1 MSTLRNITFL
11 LLTLSSVASYSQAVV
26 VIDEVKN
33 SCGGSFNGSFRLT
46 VTSGVE
52 ELQYFI
58 FGIGFGNIQTGFL
71 DVGVPVTITGLRQDN
86 YLLSIPDGDNANPNY
101 STFVL
106 IGNSPNITGSID
118 PGYPINNSSCNTP
131 DGQINISLSG
141 GTGSYVYTWT
151 GPGGFTANTEDI
163 SGLAGGNY
171 TLTVTD
177 DGSNCTFALGPISV
191 TDPQPALQNVSNAG
205 TQLVCVGGD
214 AVVNLSGSESGVT
227 YEVLVNGAS
236 VGIPTVIG
244 TGGPI
249 SIPVPSGNFTDG
261 DILAVEA
268 RLGVCTPRIMNGAI
282 TTDIVALVLSANITN
297 NSSCVTFNGA
307 IDLSVSGSAGPFLY
321 DWTGPNGFSAST
333 QDISGLEDGTYTVE
347 VTDQP
352 SNCVTIANFVVGDDT
367 PALSA
372 TASVTDNT
380 RCIAP
385 FNGAIDLTVAGS
397 PGPFTFAWTGPNAF
411 AANTEDITALENGAY
426 QVTIT
431 DGPSGCFIIENFNV
445 GDARPTITLTSVVTD
460 NSRCIAPFNGAIDL
474 TVAGSAGPFTFLW
487 NGPSGFTASTEDIAT
502 LVDGNYD
509 VLVTDTGTGCTAVA
523 NITVNNSAPT
533 LVLSTVVTDNS
544 RCVAPFNGAIDL
556 TVAGSA
562 GPFTFAWSGPGGP
575 YATEDLANLEDGNY
589 SVIVTDVPSGCTATT
604 NVTINNVAPTLNLST
619 VVTDNSRCVAPFS
632 GAIDL
637 TVAGSA
643 GPFTFAWSGP
653 GGPYIT
659 EDLANLQPGNYS
671 VIVTDV
677 PSGCTATTN
686 VTVNDATPVLVL
698 TTTSVDNSR
707 CITPFNGSIDL
718 TVAGSAGPFT
728 FAWSGPGGPYATED
742 IIDLQDGV
750 YSVIV
755 TDVTSGCTAN
765 TSVTINN
772 IAPTITLSS
781 VTTDNSRCVAPFNGS
796 IDLTVAGSV
805 GPFTFVW
812 TGPGGPYA
820 TEDLSNLQNGV
831 YSVLVTDVTS
841 GCTASTNI
849 TINNNVPTL
858 SLSSVVTDNSRCI
871 APFNGAIDLT
881 VAGSAGPFTFDWSGP
896 NGPFSTEDLT
906 ALQDGNYSV
915 IVTDITSGCTETLNV
930 SVGNVAPVLSLS
942 QVVVPNSQCGTPNGS
957 IDLSVAGS
965 AGPFTFSWTGPSG
978 FTANTEDIS
987 GLIGGNYNVLV
998 TDNTSGCQVNATIN
1012 VPDATATLSITS
1024 VVTDNDRCVAP
1035 FNGAIDITVSG
1046 SAGPFTFAWTGPN
1059 GFTAI
1064 TEDIAALENGDYDVT
1079 VTETSSSCAVSTTI
1093 TVGDIRPVFTLA
1105 TTATDNIQCSAPFDG
1120 SVDLTVNGSAGP
1132 FTFAWTGPNGFTAST
1147 EDISALEPGTYDV
1160 VVTHTASG
1168 CVETTSVII
1177 LDNAPVLTLSN
1188 TVVDNNACVA
1198 PFTGSINITVG
1209 GSAGPFTFDWTGPNG
1224 FAASTEDVTGLEDG
1238 TYTIV
1243 VTDVPSGCTIS
1254 SNIVVGNTAVIP
1266 TISSSIVVDNDRCNA
1281 PFNGAILIT
1290 VSPAGSYTYQWNG
1303 PNGFTSIAEDISAIE
1318 SGSYSVTATST
1329 TTGCSVVGNFN
1340 VGNNAPVITVT
1351 ADAINDNSSCT
1362 APFNGAILIT
1372 ASPAGTYTY
1381 FWTGP
1386 NGFTSNSEDI
1396 TAVEHGDYMVTATNT
1411 GLGCSVSAVFTVG
1424 DNTPTIAI
1432 TSQTIVDNSNCQAPF
1447 NGSIDITAGGTPGPY
1462 TFSWTGPFGFIGT
1475 GATITGLRSGDYTV
1489 IIEDLTN
1496 GCTDSYVLTVGDN
1509 TPPITVTL
1517 DSSVPNT
1524 TCIAPFTGALN
1535 ITVSGTPGPFT
1546 FDWDGPNG
1554 FDSTDE
1560 DISALVHGDY
1570 DVTVTDTGLGCQT
1583 IVTFTV
1589 GDNTPIVTI
1598 SVDNITSNSTCIAPF
1613 NGAIAVSGGGTA
1625 GPFDFSWTGPN
1636 GFIGTGATITDLEPG
1651 DYEVTVE
1658 DQILGCQS
1666 VQIITVPNA
1675 APVISITQNITP
1687 NSNCLAPFNGVIEIT
1702 SVSGTAGPYDFEWT
1716 GPNGFASTSEDISGL
1731 EPGDYTVT
1739 VRDTNIGCANSFVLT
1754 VPQNATTVTINL
1766 VSATAND
1773 RCTAPFNGALN
1784 VSIGGTPGPYN
1795 ITWSGPS
1802 GFTAATEDISAVV
1815 HGSYTI
1821 IVEDVLL
1828 GCTNTATFTV
1838 PNATVGCGGLN
1849 CFAYTITVVDAQTQ
1863 RPSCSNQNDGVITLD
1878 ILGLTAGNYIIQ
1890 LIGTSGTQTQIGPSG
1905 VYTFTGLSP
1914 DAYEYRIED
1923 AVGNVCQQPYNLS
1936 VQTTVQATASDFVD
1950 ALCFGQPTGQAV
1962 FTVTSGGS
1970 SPFEYSLDG
1979 STWITF
1985 LSGQTITT
1993 LPPNGTYPVLIRDGA
2008 SDQCPATVTVTIN
2021 NTNPQITA
2029 SLTAS
2034 SATCNNNDG
2043 SITINTLPAG
2053 GDGGPYTFLFGPVGS
2068 EVPVG
2073 LPAGNV
2079 FSNLAAGNYNFIVT
2093 DNTGCQQSFLRTVTF
2108 PGFVNTAPPTINNPD
2123 CTSGGTN
2130 GSIVIN
2136 ILDVGTYE
2144 FAATTDPLFVPGAS
2158 DYTAV
2163 GGLTVVVP
2171 NLSNGNYFVWLRSL
2185 GSQCP
2190 TKIGPM
2196 TVTGVFQVSFT
2207 GVANNEICFG
2217 EGGGIVLSNITGAPT
2232 LDYTYTLVS
2241 NGIPLTGSITF
2252 LEALGSYTIGS
2263 LVDGSYQLQISQ
2275 DQTSLN
2281 GCIVTTN
2288 FQSFTISG
2296 PASALGITDIE
2307 NITES
2312 YPDLPT
2318 GSMRVVV
2325 RESGEEDYEIKVE
2338 LTQPVFGNQF
2348 FFQDFTV
2355 VNRDA
2360 SSLRML
2366 AQLNNLYAGTYE
2378 VTVRD
2383 ALGCEVVVEVE
2394 IPLDTDI
2401 FIPNIFTPNGDGF
2414 NDTFTIRNLPG
2425 TGAKLIISNRWGKQV
2440 YSSNNYTNDS
2450 AWDGGNESDGVYY
2463 YRLQADGQVFTGWV
2477 EILRGVKP

>member
-1 MSTLRNITFL
+1 MSTLRNIAFL
-11 LLTLSSVASYSQAVV
+11 LLTLSSLASYSQAVV
-26 VIDEVKN
+26 VIDQVKN

-58 FGIGFGNIQTGFL
+58 FGIGFGDIQTGFL

-86 YLLSIPDGDNANPNY
+86 YLLSIPDGDISNPNFN
-101 STFVL
+101 TFVL
-106 IGNSPNITGSID
+106 IGNSPVITGSID
-118 PGYPINNSSCNTP
+118 PGYPVNNSSCSAP
-131 DGQINISLSG
+131 DGQINVSLSG
-141 GTGSYVYTWT
+141 GTGSYIYAWT
-151 GPGGFTANTEDI
+151 GPSGFTANTEDI

-171 TLTVTD
+171 SLTVTD

-191 TDPQPALQNVSNAG
+191 TDPQPALQNVSNSG

-282 TTDIVALVLSANITN
+282 TTDIVALVLSANISN

-307 IDLSVSGSAGPFLY
+307 IDLSVSGSAGTFLY
-321 DWTGPNGFSAST
+321 DWSGPNGFSAST

-352 SNCVTIANFVVGDDT
+352 SGCIVTSNFVVGDDT
-367 PALSA
+367 PTLSA
-372 TASVTDNT
+372 TAVITDNS

-397 PGPFTFAWTGPNAF
+397 PGPFTFDWTGPNGFLAS
-411 AANTEDITALENGAY
+411 TEDITALETGAY

-431 DGPSGCFIIENFNV
+431 DDNSDCFIVENFNV
-445 GDARPTITLTSVVTD
+445 GDATPTLTLTSVVTD
-460 NSRCIAPFNGAIDL
+460 NTRCIAPFNGAIDL

-487 NGPSGFTASTEDIAT
+487 NGPSGFTASTEDITT
-502 LVDGNYD
+502 LVDGDYD

-523 NITVNNSAPT
+523 TITVNNAAPT

-562 GPFTFAWSGPGGP
+562 GPFTFDWSGPGGP
-575 YATEDLANLEDGNY
+575 YSTEDLANLDDGVY
-589 SVIVTDVPSGCTATT
+589 TVIVTDDNSGCTATT

-619 VVTDNSRCVAPFS
+619 VVTDNSRCVAPFN

-643 GPFTFAWSGP
+643 GPFTFDWSGP
-653 GGPYIT
+653 GGPYTT

-686 VTVNDATPVLVL
+686 VTVNDATPVIVL
-698 TTTSVDNSR
+698 SSTSVDNSR
-707 CITPFNGSIDL
+707 CVAPFNGSIDL
-718 TVAGSAGPFT
+718 SVAGSAGPFT

-742 IIDLQDGV
+742 LTDLQNGI
-750 YSVIV
+750 YSVTV
-755 TDVTSGCTAN
+755 TDVPSGCTAN
-765 TSVTINN
+765 TNVTINN
-772 IAPTITLSS
+772 ISPTITLSS
-781 VTTDNSRCVAPFNGS
+781 VTTDNSRCVAPFNGA
-796 IDLTVAGSV
+796 IDLTVAGSA
-805 GPFTFVW
+805 GPFTFAW

-820 TEDLSNLQNGV
+820 TEDLSNLQDGV
-831 YSVLVTDVTS
+831 YSVLVTDDNS
-841 GCTASTNI
+841 GCTASANI
-849 TINNNVPTL
+849 TINNTAPTL

-896 NGPFSTEDLT
+896 NGPFNTEDLT

-915 IVTDITSGCTETLNV
+915 LVTDNTSGCTATLNV
-930 SVGNVAPVLSLS
+930 SVGNTAPVLSLS

-957 IDLSVAGS
+957 IDLTVAGS

-978 FTANTEDIS
+978 FSASTEDIS
-987 GLIGGNYNVLV
+987 GLIGGNYDVTV
-998 TDNTSGCQVNATIN
+998 TDNTSGCQVLATIN
-1012 VPDATATLSITS
+1012 VPDATATLTITS
-1024 VVTDNDRCVAP
+1024 VVTDNDRCVVP
-1035 FNGAIDITVSG
+1035 FNGAIDITVAG
-1046 SAGPFTFAWTGPN
+1046 SAGPFTFLWSGPN
-1059 GFTAI
+1059 GFSAI
-1064 TEDIAALENGDYDVT
+1064 TEDITALENGDYDVT
-1079 VTETSSSCAVSTTI
+1079 VTETSSGCAVSTTI

-1105 TTATDNIQCSAPFDG
+1105 TTSIDNIQCAAPFDG
-1120 SVDLTVNGSAGP
+1120 SIDLTVNGSAGP
-1132 FTFAWTGPNGFTAST
+1132 FTFDWSGPNGFIAST

-1160 VVTHTASG
+1160 TVTHTASG
-1168 CVETTSVII
+1168 CVQTTSVII
-1177 LDNAPVLTLSN
+1177 LDNAPTLSL
-1188 TVVDNNACVA
+1188 TSVVTDNSACVA
-1198 PFTGSINITVG
+1198 PFTGAIDIAVA
-1209 GSAGPFTFDWTGPNG
+1209 GSAGPFTFSWTGPSS
-1224 FAASTEDVTGLEDG
+1224 FSASTEDISGIQDG

-1243 VTDVPSGCTIS
+1243 VTDVPSGCSIS
-1254 SNIVVGNTAVIP
+1254 TDIVVGSTATLP
-1266 TISSSIVVDNDRCNA
+1266 TISASTVVDNDRCSA

-1290 VSPAGSYTYQWNG
+1290 VSPAGVYSYQWNG
-1303 PNGFTSIAEDISAIE
+1303 PNGFTSTAEDISALE
-1318 SGSYSVTATST
+1318 SGAYSVTVTNT
-1329 TTGCSVVGNFN
+1329 TTGCAVVGNFN

-1381 FWTGP
+1381 SWTGP
-1386 NGFTSNSEDI
+1386 NGFTSSSEDI
-1396 TAVEHGDYMVTATNT
+1396 TAIEHGDYMVTATNT
-1411 GLGCSVSAVFTVG
+1411 GLGCSVNAVFTVG
-1424 DNTPTIAI
+1424 DNTPTITI
-1432 TSQTIVDNSNCQAPF
+1432 TSQTIVDNSNCLAPF

-1462 TFSWTGPFGFIGT
+1462 TFDWTGPFGYIGT
-1475 GATITGLRSGDYTV
+1475 GSTITDLRSGDYTV
-1489 IIEDLTN
+1489 IIEDQTN

-1554 FDSTDE
+1554 FDSADE
-1560 DISALVHGDY
+1560 DITALVHGDY

-1583 IVTFTV
+1583 TVTFTV
-1589 GDNTPIVTI
+1589 GDNTPVVTI
-1598 SVDNITSNSTCIAPF
+1598 SVDNVTSNSTCIAPF
-1613 NGAIAVSGGGTA
+1613 NGAITVSGGGTA

-1651 DYEVTVE
+1651 DYEVTAE

-1687 NSNCLAPFNGVIEIT
+1687 NSNCLAPFNGAIEIT
-1702 SVSGTAGPYDFEWT
+1702 SVSGTAGPYDFDWT
-1716 GPNGFASTSEDISGL
+1716 GPSGFVSTSEDISGL
-1731 EPGDYTVT
+1731 EPGDYTLV
-1739 VRDTNIGCANSFVLT
+1739 VEDTNIGCSNSFVLT

-1773 RCTAPFNGALN
+1773 RCTAPFNGALD
-1784 VSIGGTPGPYN
+1784 VTIGGTPGPYN

-1878 ILGLTAGNYIIQ
+1878 IVGLTAGNYIIQ
-1890 LIGTSGTQTQIGPSG
+1890 LIGTAGTLTQVGPSG

-1914 DAYEYRIED
+1914 DTYEYRIED
-1923 AVGNVCQQPYNLS
+1923 VVGNVCQQPYVLD

-1950 ALCFGQPTGQAV
+1950 ALCFGQPTGQAI
-1962 FTVTSGGS
+1962 FTVTAGGN

-1979 STWITF
+1979 TNWITF

-1993 LPPNGTYPVLIRDGA
+1993 LPPNGTYPVLIRDDA

-2021 NTNPQITA
+2021 DTNPQITA
-2029 SLTAS
+2029 DLTAS
-2034 SATCNNNDG
+2034 PATCNNNDG

-2079 FSNLAAGNYNFIVT
+2079 FSNLAAGNYNFVVT
-2093 DNTGCQQSFLRTVTF
+2093 DNAGCQQSFPRTVSF
-2108 PGFVNTAPPTINNPD
+2108 PGFVNTAPPVINNPD

-2130 GSIVIN
+2130 GSIVITL
-2136 ILDVGTYE
+2136 LDVGTYE
-2144 FAATTDPLFVPGAS
+2144 FAVTTDPLFVPTSG
-2158 DYTAV
+2158 DFTAA

-2171 NLSNGNYFVWLRSL
+2171 NLSNGDYFVWLRSL
-2185 GSQCP
+2185 GAQCP
-2190 TKIGPM
+2190 TKIGPL
-2196 TVTGVFQVSFT
+2196 TISGVFEVSFA
-2207 GVANNEICFG
+2207 GAANNEICFG
-2217 EGGGIVLSNITGAPT
+2217 EGGGIVLSNITGAPAV
-2232 LDYTYTLVS
+2232 DYTYELVS
-2241 NGIPLTGSITF
+2241 NGIPLTGNITF
-2252 LEALGSYTIGS
+2252 LEALDAYTIGS
-2263 LVDGSYQLQISQ
+2263 LVDGSYQLRIIQ
-2275 DQTSLN
+2275 DQTALN
-2281 GCIVTTN
+2281 GCVVSTD

-2296 PASALGITDIE
+2296 PASALGISDFE
-2307 NITES
+2307 NIMES

-2318 GSMRVVV
+2318 GSMRVILQ
-2325 RESGEEDYEIKVE
+2325 ESGEEDYEIKVE
-2338 LTQPVFGNQF
+2338 LTEPIFGNQF

-2355 VNRDA
+2355 VNRDP
-2360 SSLRML
+2360 SSLRME
-2366 AQLNNLYAGTYE
+2366 AQLNSLYAGKYE

-2383 ALGCEVVVEVE
+2383 ALGCEVVVEID

-2401 FIPNIFTPNGDGF
+2401 FIPNIFTPNGDGH

-2425 TGAKLIISNRWGKQV
+2425 TGARLIISNRWGKQV
-2440 YSSNNYTNDS
+2440 FSSNNYTNDN
-2450 AWDGGNESDGVYY
+2450 AWNGGDESDGVYY